1 MGLQVVAG
9 CYFAV
14 GGAIVS
20 LIKPGRMGMFG
31 LLLIIW
37 GLIKDGMF
45 ERPEN
50 VEKDPADLVRLEPF
64 LFFALALALLS
75 VRYDMKKV
83 ERLGAPIAR
92 PLRSS
97 AKSKMKTK

>member
-1 MGLQVVAG
+1 MVAG
-9 CYFAV
+9 SCFAV
-14 GGAIVS
+14 GGAIIS
-20 LIKPGRMGMFG
+20 LIRPGRTGMFG

-45 ERPEN
+45 ERSEN
-50 VEKDPADLVRLEPF
+50 IGKDPADLVRAEPT

-75 VRYDMKKV
+75 VRFDMKKV
-83 ERLGAPIAR
+83 SRLGAPIAK

-97 AKSKMKTK
+97 SKLKLKKNK